1 MEISNNDI
9 ARILGNIEAKMDAQM
24 KSSERHEQSLLR
36 VEKKLTERADGHEMR
51 LRMLEA
57 SNQPRI
63 AESVQDHEDRLQLL
77 ERDAARTGII
87 AGIGSSVGVAVIV
100 EIVRRKMGL

>member
-36 VEKKLTERADGHEMR
+36 VEKKLTERADGHETR

-77 ERDAARTGII
+77 ERDAVRTGII